1 MMVPYYSATFTT
13 IGLTRW
19 HFQGPPLYSQCTGD
33 YGIRIFENNLGFFLN
48 PTVLPIIYYM
58 KDKPYSYKA
67 S

>member
-19 HFQGPPLYSQCTGD
+19 HFQGPPLYSQCTRD
-33 YGIRIFENNLGFFLN
+33 YSIRSFLKITLDFLT